1 MERQQV
7 VQQLTRDDRGF
18 SLIEVLV
25 AMLVLVV
32 GLLSLVG
39 VAAVGIQRAGSS
51 SPMLIAR
58 EKAREAIESVHT
70 ARDTGE
76 LTWSKINNVPDGGVF
91 LTGPQSVKVA
101 GPDGLVNTADD
112 GVIETIRT
120 PGPDGILNNGDD
132 VITTLSNYTREIQIS
147 PLNYDGTGTVNP
159 SLRQIKVI
167 VKYKTEGIWQNYTI
181 TTYISSYS

>member
-1 MERQQV
+1 MEGERV

-18 SLIEVLV
+18 SLIEVMV
-25 AMLVLVV
+25 AMLVLVI

-39 VAAVGIQRAGSS
+39 VAAVGIQRTSAS

-70 ARDTGE
+70 ARDTGL
-76 LTWSKINNVPDGGVF
+76 LTWPKIFNVPDGGVF
-91 LTGPQSVKVA
+91 LTGPQSLKVA

-112 GVIETIRT
+112 GVIETIT
-120 PGPDGILNNGDD
+120 SPGPDGVLGTGDD
-132 VITTLSNYTREIQIS
+132 IVTSLDNYTREIEITR
-147 PLNYDGTGTVNP
+147 LNYDGTATVNP
-159 SLRQIKVI
+159 NLRQLKVI
-167 VKYKTEGIWQNYTI
+167 VRYKVDGIWQAYTI